1 MPRFIH
7 KAKNLG
13 HLDQSSS
20 GFILLEVL
28 VAMSLIASSWMTLG
42 TAYQQMVLR
51 LGKSQEQ
58 IVQMKKEADQYELK
72 VFAASQSIREI
83 HHARGLFNE
92 PSRVSRRPRPIPH
105 PGGAIDKK

>member
-1 MPRFIH
+1 MPQFIY
-7 KAKNLG
+7 KAEHLG

-42 TAYQQMVLR
+42 TTYQQMVLR

-58 IVQMKKEADQYELK
+58 RVKMKREADQYEFT
-72 VFAASQSIREI
+72 VFATSQFNREMNRT
-83 HHARGLFNE
+83 RGLINE
-92 PSRVSRRPRPIPH
+92 PSRVPRRPHLITH
-105 PGGAIDKK
+105 SGGTIDKK